1 VSNQW
6 QPPDQ
11 FPDAPT
17 IPDAAAPTGPAL
29 PPLSPIAQPRN
40 GIPGVP
46 GLTGAP
52 RPDVTAGAHGPADWQ
67 SGGVE
72 TPLQPKSAV
81 EVLNGLSNKV
91 NAGAVTEYQPI
102 PLGLTPLDRT
112 LGGGIRSGELILIGG
127 AQGAG
132 KTTMALQ
139 IARNIAQSGQANVLY
154 ICFEHDEEYL
164 LNRMMAM
171 ESALAGS
178 MPPSTNSAVKIQD
191 VRREVIGT
199 WMAQGGETSPD
210 LRANPRLRPAIERIN
225 RYGQQLFMMRGSHT
239 YTTPQN
245 LRSLVEGYRR
255 SAPTRPLVVF
265 VDYLQRV
272 PIFPDPPTE
281 AEKVTN
287 VVAGLKDLALSLG
300 VAVVCIVAADKE
312 GLKAARL
319 RNHHLRGSS
328 ALNYESDVILILNE
342 KYQIVAKVNIEFNPY
357 QAQRFRDWTILSVE
371 KNRSGKDAVDLEF
384 EKHFEYSC
392 FDPNG
397 RQVQEKLIEE
407 RLYND

>member
-1 VSNQW
+1 MSSQW
-6 QPPDQ
+6 DSLEQTPAATATPENGAAQPLTPL
-11 FPDAPT
+11 A
-17 IPDAAAPTGPAL
+17 
-29 PPLSPIAQPRN
+29 PLS
-40 GIPGVP
+40 V
-46 GLTGAP
+46 
-52 RPDVTAGAHGPADWQ
+52 DEVTARQGASKGAHGPADWQ
-67 SGGVE
+67 SGTESVLH
-72 TPLQPKSAV
+72 PRSAV
-81 EVLNGLSNKV
+81 EVLTDMSTKV
-91 NAGAVTEYQPI
+91 NKGEVTEYQPI

-112 LGGGIRSGELILIGG
+112 LGGGIRAGELILIGG

-139 IARNIAQSGQANVLY
+139 VARNIAQSGQANVLY

-171 ESALAGS
+171 ETALAGP
-178 MPPSTNSAVKIQD
+178 MPPTQNTAVKIQD
-191 VRREVIGT
+191 VRREVLGT
-199 WMAQGGETSPD
+199 WMANGGDEGAD
-210 LRANPRLRPAIERIN
+210 LRANPRLRPAVERIS
-225 RYGQQLFMMRGSHT
+225 RYGQGLFLMRGSHT

-245 LRSLVEGYRR
+245 LRALVEGYRR

-357 QAQRFRDWTILSVE
+357 QAQRFRDWTILTVE

>member
-1 VSNQW
+1 MPEV
-6 QPPDQ
+6 
-11 FPDAPT
+11 A
-17 IPDAAAPTGPAL
+17 AAAPL
-29 PPLSPIAQPRN
+29 PLTPLSNADPNVQRAARVN
-40 GIPGVP
+40 
-46 GLTGAP
+46 
-52 RPDVTAGAHGPADWQ
+52 GAHGPADWQ
-67 SGGVE
+67 ANADS
-72 TPLQPKSAV
+72 PLKPKSAV
-81 EVLNGLSNKV
+81 EVLTGLSNKV
-91 NAGAVTEYQPI
+91 NTGEVTEYQPI

-112 LGGGIRSGELILIGG
+112 LGGGIRAGELILIGG

-132 KTTMALQ
+132 KTTMSLQ

-171 ESALAGS
+171 ESALAGT
-178 MPPSTNSAVKIQD
+178 MPPSPNNAVKIQD
-191 VRREVIGT
+191 VRREVLGT
-199 WMAQGGETSPD
+199 WMAQGGDTSAD
-210 LRANPRLRPAIERIN
+210 LRGNPRLRPAIERIN
-225 RYGQQLFMMRGSHT
+225 RYGQQLFLMRGSHT

-245 LRSLVEGYRR
+245 LRALVEDYRR
-255 SAPTRPLVVF
+255 TAPTRPLVVF

-272 PIFPDPPTE
+272 PIFPDPATE

-328 ALNYESDVILILNE
+328 ALNYEADVILILNE

-357 QAQRFRDWTILSVE
+357 QAQRFRDWTILTVE

-384 EKHFEYSC
+384 EKHFEFSC